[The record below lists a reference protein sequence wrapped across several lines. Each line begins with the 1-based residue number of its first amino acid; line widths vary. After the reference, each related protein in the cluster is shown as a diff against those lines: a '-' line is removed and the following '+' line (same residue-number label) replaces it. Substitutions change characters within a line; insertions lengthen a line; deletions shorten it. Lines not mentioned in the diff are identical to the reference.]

1 MSYLLKKT
9 LLLSIIS
16 GKCKNE
22 VEKIYKEDESIE
34 KLRTFGLIKHI

>member
-1 MSYLLKKT
+1 MSYLLEKT
-9 LLLSIIS
+9 LVLSIIS

-34 KLRTFGLIKHI
+34 KLRTFGLIENI